1 MLLMLLEFLSNANL
15 IGEKSSSKIKK
26 VKYFSDGN
34 LTDIKSL
41 RIEKVRE
48 LAEISHTNIGGGN
61 FAATRA
67 TVLSS
72 NFSTN

>member
-48 LAEISHTNIGGGN
+48 LAEISHTNVGGHFCCPDFFIPSG
-61 FAATRA
+61 
-67 TVLSS
+67 LL
-72 NFSTN
+72 